1 MARRARYEVRDS
13 AGQPVMGADVFDDQL
28 KFEAARHSGTVVD
41 TNTGETLYNATP
53 GSGLDST
60 IL

>member
-1 MARRARYEVRDS
+1 MADPRYVVRDT
-13 AGQPVMGADVFDDQL
+13 AGRTVAGDEVFDDQL
-28 KFEAARHSGTVVD
+28 KFEAARAEGTVVD
-41 TNTGETLYNATP
+41 TRTGETVYNATP